1 MEILKI
7 DAKYDTPKV
16 ILDQSNNVFEITGRS
31 IPEDATEFY
40 SPVIKWIEDYSK
52 SPNKNT
58 CFVFKLDYIN
68 TSSSRVI
75 QNILLSLKKIGGIK
89 IEWLYKEDDQ
99 DLQDAGSDFAELI
112 QFPIDIKSY

>member
-16 ILDQSNNVFEITGRS
+16 ILDKSNNVFEITGRS

-40 SPVIKWIEDYSK
+40 APVLKWIEDYSK

-75 QNILLSLKKIGGIK
+75 QNILLSLKPIGGMK

-99 DLQDAGSDFAELI
+99 
-112 QFPIDIKSY
+112 